1 MESRGV
7 MKVLGIFAL
16 IAVALV
22 AGVALLKAQ
31 KKSPQQT
38 EFKTT
43 EEMMT
48 FLAAEAVKDA
58 EKENKI
64 KLDYSP
70 QSIEK
75 VEAVL
80 GKIHEQ
86 YTKDKLSIAVNG
98 LAMAYGAYIGEAIR
112 RSEPGS
118 KWERDHPV
126 GGEKSYP
133 LHWKGGESF
142 PCGWCFKR
150 ITNGPEDNVWHKY
163 QMLKEQRG

>member
-1 MESRGV
+1 MKLLGV
-7 MKVLGIFAL
+7 LAVIIVAV
-16 IAVALV
+16 IAGAAFLNT
-22 AGVALLKAQ
+22 K
-31 KKSPQQT
+31 KKSPQQA
-38 EFKTT
+38 EFKSTQ
-43 EEMMT
+43 EMMT

-58 EKENKI
+58 EKENQI

-80 GKIHEQ
+80 SKIHEQ
-86 YTKDKLSIAVNG
+86 YTRDKSSIAING
-98 LAMAYGAYIGEAIR
+98 LAMAYGAYIGEVIR
-112 RSEPGS
+112 KSEPGA

-133 LHWKGGESF
+133 LHWIAGGKAGESF

-163 QMLKEQRG
+163 QMIKEQRG

>member
-1 MESRGV
+1 MGSGGNMKTLGV
-7 MKVLGIFAL
+7 FAVIAIAL
-16 IAVALV
+16 IA
-22 AGVALLKAQ
+22 GVAFLKAQ

-43 EEMMT
+43 DEMMT
-48 FLAAEAVKDA
+48 FLASEAVKDA
-58 EKENKI
+58 EKENQI

-80 GKIHEQ
+80 SKIHEQ
-86 YTKDKLSIAVNG
+86 YTKDKSSIAVNG
-98 LAMAYGAYIGEAIR
+98 LSMAYGAYIGETIK
-112 RSEPGS
+112 RSVPGS

-126 GGEKSYP
+126 AGEKSYP
-133 LHWKGGESF
+133 IHWKGGESF

>member
-1 MESRGV
+1 
-7 MKVLGIFAL
+7 MKLLVVLAVIIVAV
-16 IAVALV
+16 IAGAAFLRT
-22 AGVALLKAQ
+22 Q
-31 KKSPQQT
+31 KKSSQHAV
-38 EFKTT
+38 FKTT
-43 EEMMT
+43 QEMMT

-58 EKENKI
+58 EKENQI

-80 GKIHEQ
+80 DNIHEQ
-86 YTKDKLSIAVNG
+86 YTKDKSSIAVNG
-98 LAMAYGAYIGEAIR
+98 LAMAYGAYIGEVIR

-118 KWERDHPV
+118 IWERDHPV